1 MVAVADSGSDDNIPP
16 RRRRWADDIQAAPRD
31 TRLSVWTIVGS
42 IAASVIATAI
52 IGGAAG
58 LLQVPT
64 IARDVDLMKNNIE
77 GNRQSMG
84 SLSERVRS
92 GELVSEAINRRI
104 SDLVEATREIDRKRD
119 RLQDDFNKFREFYV
133 NEHAALEGRSKDRH
147 TEAMGAIGSLR
158 VSDNALRDQLATMA
172 TGQQQVRAQLLE
184 LSLRI
189 SSQRQ
194 NFNMPSQP
202 MQPQPQS
209 SPQTDMEPSF
219 NVRHELPTRD
229 QGCDE
234 ADSGSCWQRI
244 TSSNDAR
251 WRWTCRPGTAP
262 DQH

>member
-1 MVAVADSGSDDNIPP
+1 MVAVADSGSDDNSLP
-16 RRRRWADDIQAAPRD
+16 RRRRWSDDVQAAPRD

-77 GNRQSMG
+77 VNRQSMG
-84 SLSERVRS
+84 GLSERVRS

-104 SDLVEATREIDRKRD
+104 TDLVESIREIDRKRD
-119 RLQDDFNKFREFYV
+119 RLQDDFSKFREFYV

-147 TEAMGAIGSLR
+147 TEAMGAVNSLR
-158 VSDNALRDQLATMA
+158 VSDNALRDQIATMA

-184 LSLRI
+184 LSMRI

-194 NFNMPSQP
+194 NFQQQQP
-202 MQPQPQS
+202 LQPQPQS
-209 SPQTDMEPSF
+209 SPDEQREPSH
-219 NVRHELPTRD
+219 NVRHELPGRD

-234 ADSGSCWQRI
+234 ADIGSCWQRI
-244 TSSNDAR
+244 TSSYDAR
-251 WRWTCRPGTAP
+251 WRWTCRPWVTS